1 MKKPQR
7 KSKKTRNRN
16 KNSMLER
23 QEYALGSVV
32 KKGLSLLGANLDDVT
47 TRGVRRRATDEDIA
61 SDIKQLEMY
70 ERRKK
75 GREEFLANPNKE
87 LSYESKKRIGKTP
100 EGALVEKEFWK
111 DQTIR
116 EDGTRMSFD
125 ERNQLLKQ
133 IADKQDPVVRPFRG
147 GRRDASEN
155 TGEIFS
161 VMGDE
166 AVSTFA
172 KREFFKG
179 QGYLAALAASYMAG
193 KLGAEKVMSI
203 IAGDSNKAKADLD
216 KEVQAAVKEG
226 SAFEKA
232 FRDAF
237 EAGVPTFMFEGQ
249 EYRTALET
257 DNPDIEFVPQERVQ
271 NNEGG
276 LTGNQKKLD
285 ADGSGDINAEDF
297 KILRAKKQEGG
308 EMAMPPEMMGN
319 ITPEAMPEAVPEDTY
334 PNATPEEIAAADQRP
349 DAEMEENYMEFILDE
364 SLNEKE
370 QMYLMNT
377 LEEDPQL
384 SMIFDKVVETASEF
398 SGSGEVQGPGDGL
411 SDSIPARLSDGE
423 FVFTRKAT
431 DQLGADN
438 LQTMMDDAERAYDG
452 GMMRQQRQLGGLMAD
467 EEANTTMTGGLDQD
481 LMKAMSLKA
490 NKAPS
495 LS

>member
-7 KSKKTRNRN
+7 KSRKPRNRN

-47 TRGVRRRATDEDIA
+47 TRGIRRRATDEDKA
-61 SDIKQLEMY
+61 LDIRELEIY
-70 ERRKK
+70 EKRKK

-87 LSYESKKRIGKTP
+87 LSYESKQRIGKTP

-125 ERNQLLKQ
+125 ERNQILKQ
-133 IADKQDPVVRPFRG
+133 IADKQNPVAPPFRG

-166 AVSTFA
+166 AVGTFA

-203 IAGDSNKAKADLD
+203 IAGDSNEAKADLD
-216 KEVQAAVKEG
+216 KEVKAAVKEG

-257 DNPDIEFVPQERVQ
+257 GDPDIEFVPQERVQ
-271 NNEGG
+271 
-276 LTGNQKKLD
+276 
-285 ADGSGDINAEDF
+285 
-297 KILRAKKQEGG
+297 KQEGG

-334 PNATPEEIAAADQRP
+334 PNATPEEIQAADQRP
-349 DAEMEENYMEFILDE
+349 DAEMEDNYMEFILDE

-384 SMIFDKVVETASEF
+384 SMIFDKVVDTASEF
-398 SGSGEVQGPGDGL
+398 SGAGEVQGPGDGL

-438 LQTMMDDAERAYDG
+438 LQTMMDDAERAFDG

-467 EEANTTMTGGLDQD
+467 GKANTTMTGGVDKE
-481 LMKAMSLKA
+481 LMKLMATKA

>member
-1 MKKPQR
+1 MKKSQR
-7 KSKKTRNRN
+7 KSRKPRNRN
-16 KNSMLER
+16 KNSILER

-32 KKGLSLLGANLDDVT
+32 RRGLSLLGANLDDVT
-47 TRGVRRRATDEDIA
+47 TRGVRRRATDADIA
-61 SDIKQLEMY
+61 
-70 ERRKK
+70 R
-75 GREEFLANPNKE
+75 A
-87 LSYESKKRIGKTP
+87 YESKIDFETRKKDRQEFLTDPERKLTFEKKQEIVSKTSSP
-100 EGALVEKEFWK
+100 SERDAFFIADPV
-111 DQTIR
+111 
-116 EDGTRMSFD
+116 
-125 ERNQLLKQ
+125 ERNQALKQ
-133 IADKQDPVVRPFRG
+133 LADKLDPIVPPTK
-147 GRRDASEN
+147 RDASEN

-166 AVSTFA
+166 AVGTFA
-172 KREFFKG
+172 RREFFKG

-203 IAGDSNKAKADLD
+203 ISGDSNEAKADLD

-232 FRDAF
+232 FRNAF
-237 EAGVPTFMFEGQ
+237 EAGLPTFMFEGQ

-257 DNPDIEFVPQERVQ
+257 DDPDIEFVPQERVQ

-285 ADGSGDINAEDF
+285 ADGSGDIDAEDF

-308 EMAMPPEMMGN
+308 EMAMPPELMQ
-319 ITPEAMPEAVPEDTY
+319 TDVPVDTY

-349 DAEMEENYMEFILDE
+349 DAEMEENYMEFIIDE
-364 SLNEKE
+364 SLNVEE
-370 QMYLMNT
+370 QQYLMNT
-377 LEEDPQL
+377 LEGDPQL

-398 SGSGEVQGPGDGL
+398 SGAGEVSGPGNGL

-423 FVFTRKAT
+423 FVMTKKAT
-431 DQLGADN
+431 DQIGADN
-438 LQTMMDDAERAYDG
+438 LQKIMDDAERAYDG